1 VSRHV
6 GEQWCAKNCQQKW
19 QRTVGTRGYNRLQ
32 QRKHSVMMT
41 LNTAHVI
48 QQSLFIP
55 EVNVIETLQNRLQL
69 ISWVESFQPVGAYH
83 VLNLLLQSHL

>member
-1 VSRHV
+1 MS
-6 GEQWCAKNCQQKW
+6 CQQSGKG
-19 QRTVGTRGYNRLQ
+19 QLVQ
-32 QRKHSVMMT
+32 QRKHSNVMN

-48 QQSLFIP
+48 QRFVFVP

-69 ISWVESFQPVGAYH
+69 ISRVEGFQSVGAYH

>member
-1 VSRHV
+1 
-6 GEQWCAKNCQQKW
+6 
-19 QRTVGTRGYNRLQ
+19 
-32 QRKHSVMMT
+32 MMT